1 MKRLA
6 KAFSSQL
13 RSIVYEIAPSHRQQS
28 RLLSGSFILL
38 SASVLVGVMNLLYN
52 LVVAHMLGPEGFSHA
67 TVVYT
72 LLVVSSAVTLSVQV
86 VCAKMVASHETQEE
100 KAAIY
105 SGLHWKAW
113 KLAVVVSVCLILAK
127 GLIAKYLNLP
137 DTRLIILL
145 ALGTAFYIP
154 LGARRGAI
162 QGTYSFRVFGINL
175 MLEAFVRLL
184 GAWVL
189 IRLGM
194 GAAGAVLAGALGV
207 MVAYFFAFT
216 GLKREPGNKLQI
228 TAHFREGVQANTFFI
243 GMVIIN
249 NFDIVLAKHFFPA
262 EEAGLYAAVGLVGR
276 VIIICAWSVVNA
288 MFPMSAGEKSKGRQ
302 GNSILLTSLA
312 MVLGILGLLFLTIWL
327 TPSTFW
333 DAAFGKS
340 FQMTGYGSLQ
350 GLMILYAVSTGI
362 YALSVVVI
370 SYEMS
375 RKIANT
381 AWVQL
386 AFSGAL
392 VFGIYMFHDSLR
404 QMIWVQVVLM
414 TILLAIVAVPILWS
428 SFMSDAPSSLQ
439 EARGNIRRLRPI
451 TEQEAVAE
459 FLKNEI
465 YHEEFDPYRSK
476 IERLVN
482 TPNLENADENSLRKA
497 LLYLRRGAM
506 WRELPD
512 DTKWFEVEMATADL
526 AGVRVFPRAQWRRV
540 SQGSFGLYDVVQE
553 IRRSSAEE
561 PDDEF
566 FSKLRRLSN
575 DESVNR
581 TVLLI
586 GLNDSEPVTILDG
599 NHRIAAAMLV
609 APETVLK
616 RFRFLC
622 GFSPRMNECCW
633 YETNMTTLWRYAKNR
648 MRYMPYDP
656 EVDIGRLLEDA
667 S

>member
-1 MKRLA
+1 MKRIV
-6 KAFSSQL
+6 KAAYTQF
-13 RSIVYEIAPSHRQQS
+13 RSIAIEFTPSNRLQS

-38 SASVLVGVMNLLYN
+38 SASVLVGAMNLLYN
-52 LVVAHMLGPEGFSHA
+52 LVVARMLGPEGFSHA

-86 VCAKMVASHETQEE
+86 VCAKMVASHESYEE

-113 KLAVVVSVCLILAK
+113 KLSFVVAGCLILARNLVA
-127 GLIAKYLNLP
+127 GYLNLP
-137 DTRLIILL
+137 DSRLIILL
-145 ALGTAFYIP
+145 AIGTAFYIP

-162 QGTYSFRVFGINL
+162 QGTYAFRTFGTNL
-175 MLEAFVRLL
+175 IIEAFVRLI
-184 GAWVL
+184 GAWLL

-194 GAAGAVLAGALGV
+194 GAAGAVFAAALGV
-207 MVAYFFAFT
+207 ITAYFFAFT
-216 GLKREPGNKLQI
+216 GLKRESENKLQI
-228 TAHFREGVQANTFFI
+228 TAHFREGVQANIFFI

-249 NFDIVLAKHFFPA
+249 NFDIVLAKHFFPS
-262 EEAGLYAAVGLVGR
+262 EEAGLYAAVALVGR
-276 VIIICAWSVVNA
+276 VITICAWSVVNA
-288 MFPMSAGEKSKGRQ
+288 MFPMSAGEKAKGRKD
-302 GNSILLTSLA
+302 NSILLTSLL
-312 MVLGILGLLFLTIWL
+312 MVLGILSLLFLAIWM
-327 TPSTFW
+327 TPSAFW
-333 DAAFGKS
+333 DTAFGKG
-340 FQMTGYGSLQ
+340 FQLTGYGSLP

-381 AWVQL
+381 ALVQL
-386 AFSGAL
+386 AFGGAL
-392 VFGIYMFHDSLR
+392 ILGIYMFHDSLR

-414 TILLAIVAVPILWS
+414 TLLLAIVTVPILWS
-428 SFMSDAPSSLQ
+428 SFMSEAPPLQ
-439 EARGNIRRLRPI
+439 ETRGNIRRLRPI
-451 TEQEAVAE
+451 TEQEAIAE
-459 FLKNEI
+459 FLKNELH
-465 YHEEFDPYRSK
+465 HEEFDPYRSK
-476 IERLVN
+476 IESLVN
-482 TPNLENADENSLRKA
+482 TPNLENDDENALRRA

-512 DTKWFEVEMATADL
+512 DTKWFEVEVATSDL

-540 SQGSFGLYDVVQE
+540 SQGSFYLHDVVQE
-553 IRRSSAEE
+553 IRTASVEE

-566 FSKLRRLSN
+566 FSKLRRLSTE
-575 DESVNR
+575 DTVNR

-586 GLNDSEPVTILDG
+586 GLNDSDPLTILDG

-622 GFSPRMNECCW
+622 GFSTRMTECCW
-633 YETNMTTLWRYAKNR
+633 YETNVTTLWRYAKNR

-656 EVDIGRLLEDA
+656 ETDIGRLLETEL
-667 S
+667 

>member
-1 MKRLA
+1 MRRRI
-6 KAFSSQL
+6 KAFSSQF
-13 RSIVYEIAPSHRQQS
+13 RSIVYEISPSNKLQARF
-28 RLLSGSFILL
+28 LSGSFILL
-38 SASVLVGVMNLLYN
+38 SASVLVGVINLLYN

-86 VCAKMVASHETQEE
+86 VCAKMVASHESNEE

-113 KLAVVVSVCLILAK
+113 KLAFVVAVSLILARN
-127 GLIAKYLNLP
+127 LLAQYLNLP
-137 DTRLIILL
+137 DSRLIVLL
-145 ALGTAFYIP
+145 AIGTAFYIP

-162 QGTYSFRVFGINL
+162 QGTYAFRIFGINL
-175 MLEAFVRLL
+175 MLEALVRLI
-184 GAWVL
+184 GAWVF

-207 MVAYFFAFT
+207 TVAYFFAFP
-216 GLKREPGNKLQI
+216 GLKREPGNNLQI
-228 TAHFREGVQANTFFI
+228 AAHFREGVQANIFFI

-262 EEAGLYAAVGLVGR
+262 PEAGLYAAVALVGR
-276 VIIICAWSVVNA
+276 VITICAWSVVNA
-288 MFPMSAGEKSKGRQ
+288 MFPMSAGEGAKGRES
-302 GNSILLTSLA
+302 NSILLTSLL
-312 MVLGILGLLFLTIWL
+312 MVTGILAVLFLCIWA
-327 TPSTFW
+327 TPNAFW

-340 FQMTGYGSLQ
+340 FQLTGYGSLP
-350 GLMILYAVSTGI
+350 GLMILYAISTGI

-386 AFSGAL
+386 AFGGAL
-392 VFGIYMFHDSLR
+392 ILGIYMFHDSLR

-414 TILLAIVAVPILWS
+414 TVLLAIVAVPILWS
-428 SFMSDAPSSLQ
+428 SFMSGAPSIP

-459 FLKNEI
+459 FLKNELH
-465 YHEEFDPYRSK
+465 HEEFDPYRSK
-476 IERLVN
+476 IERLMS
-482 TPNLENADENSLRKA
+482 TPNLENADENALRKA
-497 LLYLRRGAM
+497 LLYMRRGAM
-506 WRELPD
+506 WRELPE
-512 DTKWFEVEMATADL
+512 DTKWFEVEMATSDL
-526 AGVRVFPRAQWRRV
+526 AGVRVFPRAQWRKV
-540 SQGSFGLYDVVQE
+540 SQGSFYLHDVVQE
-553 IRRSSAEE
+553 IRRASADE
-561 PDDEF
+561 PEDEF
-566 FSKLRRLSN
+566 FSKLRRLTT
-575 DESVNR
+575 DDAVNR

-586 GLNDSEPVTILDG
+586 GLNDNEPLTILDG

-622 GFSPRMNECCW
+622 GFSSKMNECCW

-648 MRYMPYDP
+648 VRYMPYDP
-656 EVDIGRLLEDA
+656 ETDIGRLLQTEL
-667 S
+667 

>member
-1 MKRLA
+1 M
-6 KAFSSQL
+6 
-13 RSIVYEIAPSHRQQS
+13 
-28 RLLSGSFILL
+28 L

-86 VCAKMVASHETQEE
+86 VCAKMVASHVSHEE

-113 KLAVVVSVCLILAK
+113 KWAFVIAVCLILARNF
-127 GLIAKYLNLP
+127 IAGYLNLP
-137 DTRLIILL
+137 DSRLIILL
-145 ALGTAFYIP
+145 AIGTAFYIP

-162 QGTYSFRVFGINL
+162 QGTYAFRVFGANL
-175 MLEAFVRLL
+175 VLEALVRLL
-184 GAWVL
+184 GAWVF

-194 GAAGAVLAGALGV
+194 GAAGAVLASALGV
-207 MVAYFFAFT
+207 TVAYFFAFT

-228 TAHFREGVQANTFFI
+228 TAHFREGVQANIFFI

-262 EEAGLYAAVGLVGR
+262 NEAGLYAAVALVGR
-276 VIIICAWSVVNA
+276 VITICAWSVVNA

-302 GNSILLTSLA
+302 NNSILLTSLL
-312 MVLGILGLLFLTIWL
+312 MVLGILGALFLCIWL
-327 TPSTFW
+327 TPRTFW

-340 FQMTGYGSLQ
+340 FQLTGYGSLP

-386 AFSGAL
+386 AFGGAL
-392 VFGIYMFHDSLR
+392 ILGIYMFHDSLR

-414 TILLAIVAVPILWS
+414 TVLLAIVAVPILWS
-428 SFMSDAPSSLQ
+428 SFLMSEAPSLP
-439 EARGNIRRLRPI
+439 EARGNIRRVRPI
-451 TEQEAVAE
+451 TEQEAIAE

-476 IERLVN
+476 IERLVS
-482 TPNLENADENSLRKA
+482 TPNLENADENALRKA

-512 DTKWFEVEMATADL
+512 DTKWFEVEMATSDL

-540 SQGSFGLYDVVQE
+540 SQGSFYLHDVVQE
-553 IRRSSAEE
+553 IRRASAEE

-566 FSKLRRLSN
+566 FSKLRRLST
-575 DESVNR
+575 DDTVNR

-586 GLNDSEPVTILDG
+586 GLNDTEPVTILDG

-609 APETVLK
+609 APETVLT

-633 YETNMTTLWRYAKNR
+633 YETNVTTLWRYAKNR
-648 MRYMPYDP
+648 VRYMPYDP
-656 EVDIGRLLEDA
+656 ETDIGRLLETEL
-667 S
+667 

>member
-1 MKRLA
+1 MRRIA
-6 KAFSSQL
+6 KAFSSQIK
-13 RSIVYEIAPSHRQQS
+13 SIGYEIAPSNTLQS

-72 LLVVSSAVTLSVQV
+72 LLIVSSAVTLSVQV
-86 VCAKMVASHETQEE
+86 VCAKMVASHESQEE

-105 SGLHWKAW
+105 TSLHWKAW
-113 KLAVVVSVCLILAK
+113 KLAFVVALCLVLAK
-127 GLIAKYLNLP
+127 DLVAGYLNLP
-137 DTRLIILL
+137 DSRLIILL
-145 ALGTAFYIP
+145 AIGTAFYIP

-162 QGTYSFRVFGINL
+162 QGTYAFRVFGINL
-175 MLEAFVRLL
+175 ILEALVRLV

-189 IRLGM
+189 IRLGL
-194 GAAGAVLAGALGV
+194 GAAGAVFAGALGV
-207 MVAYFFAFT
+207 IVAYFLAFT
-216 GLKREPGNKLQI
+216 GLKREPDNKLQI
-228 TAHFREGVQANTFFI
+228 TAHFREGVQANIFFI

-249 NFDIVLAKHFFPA
+249 NFDIVLAKHFFPS
-262 EEAGLYAAVGLVGR
+262 EEAGLYAAVALVGR
-276 VIIICAWSVVNA
+276 VITICAWSVVNA
-288 MFPMSAGEKSKGRQ
+288 MFPMSAGEKAKGRQ
-302 GNSILLTSLA
+302 NNSILLTSLL
-312 MVLGILGLLFLTIWL
+312 MVLGILGLIFLSIWL
-327 TPSTFW
+327 TPTAFW

-340 FQMTGYGSLQ
+340 FQLTGYGSLAS
-350 GLMILYAVSTGI
+350 LMTLYAVSTGI

-381 AWVQL
+381 AWLQL
-386 AFSGAL
+386 AFGAAL
-392 VFGIYMFHDSLR
+392 ILGIYMFHDSLR

-414 TILLAIVAVPILWS
+414 TILLAIVAVPIVWS
-428 SFMSDAPSSLQ
+428 SFMSDAPPLQ
-439 EARGNIRRLRPI
+439 ESRGNIRRLRPI
-451 TEQEAVAE
+451 TEQETIAE
-459 FLKNEI
+459 FLKNELH
-465 YHEEFDPYRSK
+465 HEEFDPYRSK

-482 TPNLENADENSLRKA
+482 TPNLENGDENALRKA

-512 DTKWFEVEMATADL
+512 DTKWYEVEITTSDL
-526 AGVRVFPRAQWRRV
+526 VGVRVFPRAQWRRV
-540 SQGSFGLYDVVQE
+540 SQGSFYLNDVAQE
-553 IRRSSAEE
+553 IRRASVEE

-566 FSKLRRLSN
+566 FSKLRRLST
-575 DESVNR
+575 DDSVNR

-586 GLNDSEPVTILDG
+586 GLNDTEPVTILDG

-622 GFSPRMNECCW
+622 GFSDRMNECCW

-648 MRYMPYDP
+648 VRYMPYDP
-656 EVDIGRLLEDA
+656 ETDIGRLLQTGT
-667 S
+667 

>member
-1 MKRLA
+1 MRRLA
-6 KAFSSQL
+6 KAFSSQFK
-13 RSIVYEIAPSHRQQS
+13 SIVYEIAPSHRQQS

-38 SASVLVGVMNLLYN
+38 SASILVGVMNLLYN

-86 VCAKMVASHETQEE
+86 VCAKMVASHDSYEE

-113 KLAVVVSVCLILAK
+113 KLAVVASVCLILVK
-127 GLIAKYLNLP
+127 DLVAKYLNLP
-137 DTRLIILL
+137 DSRLIILL

-162 QGTYSFRVFGINL
+162 QGTYAFRVFGINL
-175 MLEAFVRLL
+175 MLEAFVRLI

-189 IRLGM
+189 IRLGF

-216 GLKREPGNKLQI
+216 GLKRAPENKLQI
-228 TAHFREGVQANTFFI
+228 TAHFREGVQANIFFI

-262 EEAGLYAAVGLVGR
+262 GEAGLYAAVALVGR
-276 VIIICAWSVVNA
+276 VITICAWSVVNA
-288 MFPMSAGEKSKGRQ
+288 MFPMSAGEKAKGRQ
-302 GNSILLTSLA
+302 SNSILLTSLV
-312 MVLGILGLLFLTIWL
+312 MVLGILGALFLCIWL
-327 TPSTFW
+327 TPSAFW

-340 FQMTGYGSLQ
+340 FQMTGYGSLP

-386 AFSGAL
+386 AFGGAL
-392 VFGIYMFHDSLR
+392 IFGIYLFHDSLR

-414 TILLAIVAVPILWS
+414 TILLAIVTVPILWS
-428 SFMSDAPSSLQ
+428 SFMSEAPSPLEES
-439 EARGNIRRLRPI
+439 RGNIRRLRPI

-482 TPNLENADENSLRKA
+482 NPNLENADENALRKA

-512 DTKWFEVEMATADL
+512 DTKWFEVEMATTDL

-540 SQGSFGLYDVVQE
+540 SQGSFYLYDVVQE
-553 IRRSSAEE
+553 IRRASAEE

-575 DESVNR
+575 DDAVNR

-586 GLNDSEPVTILDG
+586 GLNDTEPVTILDG

-656 EVDIGRLLEDA
+656 EVDIGRLLQNA